1 MVRATSLLFIRFKRR
16 APVKNQGP
24 AKETRLVRTGR
35 RPRRV
40 GRSGDQVK
48 RYLRNLDAVEA
59 YRPGP
64 EHYGDDKV
72 LPELPWGRGLRQ
84 GKAGIS
90 LTMPFALFTQKPYGL
105 ALSEAVAR
113 L

>member
-1 MVRATSLLFIRFKRR
+1 MRFKRR

-24 AKETRLVRTGR
+24 AEFIRHVRTER

-40 GRSGDQVK
+40 ARSGAQVE
-48 RYLRNLDAVEA
+48 RFLRNLGAVEGC
-59 YRPGP
+59 RPGP

-72 LPELPWGRGLRQ
+72 LPGLPWGRFLRQ
-84 GKAGIS
+84 GKPGIS
-90 LTMPFALFTQKPYGL
+90 LTAPFVFQCVEALRN
-105 ALSEAVAR
+105 R

>member
-1 MVRATSLLFIRFKRR
+1 MLT
-16 APVKNQGP
+16 G
-24 AKETRLVRTGR
+24 TVRTER

-40 GRSGDQVK
+40 GRSGAQVE
-48 RYLRNLDAVEA
+48 RFLRNLGAVED

-72 LPELPWGRGLRQ
+72 LPGLPWGRFLRQ
-84 GKAGIS
+84 GNPGIS
-90 LTMPFALFTQKPYGL
+90 LTDHFAFLYAEVLRLGL
-105 ALSEAVAR
+105 SKSVAK